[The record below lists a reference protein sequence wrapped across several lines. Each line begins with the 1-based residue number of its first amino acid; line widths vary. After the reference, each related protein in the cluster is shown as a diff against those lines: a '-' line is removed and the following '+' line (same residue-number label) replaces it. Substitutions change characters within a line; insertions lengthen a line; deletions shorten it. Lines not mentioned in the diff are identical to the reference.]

1 MAEKA
6 SITPQYLSRIENG
19 GYSKNVSLSTLMKIA
34 GVLDCNAMIWYQEFI
49 LVCVRKCTHYGT
61 YKNHGQ
67 TRSKMLVLAYEN
79 VQLFLKNF

>member
-34 GVLDCNAMIWYQEFI
+34 GVLDCSAMIWYQEFI
-49 LVCVRKCTHYGT
+49 LGCVRKYTHYGT

-67 TRSKMLVLAYEN
+67 TRSEMLVLAYEN
-79 VQLFLKNF
+79 VQLFFKNF